1 METGVEL
8 VALPSGSAPCAIYP
22 GEDIRDMYPVV
33 DLVLEPGL
41 RYYERT
47 GSSARDGPTPSTIP
61 RAESVVMRGS
71 CYFVVV
77 LRAPLT

>member
-1 METGVEL
+1 
-8 VALPSGSAPCAIYP
+8 
-22 GEDIRDMYPVV
+22 MYPVV